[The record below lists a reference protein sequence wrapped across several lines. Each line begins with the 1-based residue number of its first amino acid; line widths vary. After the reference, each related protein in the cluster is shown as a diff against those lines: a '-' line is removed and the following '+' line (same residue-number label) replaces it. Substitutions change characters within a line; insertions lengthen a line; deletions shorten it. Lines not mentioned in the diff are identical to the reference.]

1 MSIGVTSKKYF
12 FFHFHTIIIF
22 KDVLKVK
29 ACLSHMKFLFNY
41 ISPEHNVHFH
51 NRPLSLS
58 LSLSLYIYT
67 YIYIYTIF
75 IIKTYANKPV

>member
-1 MSIGVTSKKYF
+1 MLVSCILETHAYKNIGFDDFKMSIGVTSKKYF

-58 LSLSLYIYT
+58 L
-67 YIYIYTIF
+67 
-75 IIKTYANKPV
+75 